1 MQILTK
7 PQKLWIKALRSGKY
21 KQGKSRLQYHNTFCC
36 LGVACLVYEQET
48 GNTLERS
55 SLPYGDELYG
65 QNLNRYRV
73 VKQWLNLR
81 STLGRALKGDD
92 KSLIDNK
99 SLIQLNDTD
108 NSFTDIANILEKQPE
123 LYFIQENDEKN

>member
-1 MQILTK
+1 MKKLTE
-7 PQKLWIKALRSGKY
+7 PQKAWIAALRSGKY
-21 KQGKSRLQYHNTFCC
+21 QQGKSRLQYYKTFCC

-65 QNLNRYRV
+65 ENLNRYRV

-81 STLGRALKGDD
+81 SSIGKALNG
-92 KSLIDNK
+92 DNK